1 MERNYHVTTHEG
13 MDALMRYLAAS
24 GYKWSPTGEVPSDVV
39 DYDYEIICAE
49 DEDHTLTWTDSD
61 SFEKYSQDK
70 ALIEV
75 STSNEKLFLSG
86 PDGTWAVAGDNL
98 IHKTIDEIRPDYYQ
112 HEGRDLF
119 DHFSEMFT
127 TQEFR
132 GFMVGNVIKYVIR
145 YHSKNGEEDL
155 RKARTYLNWLIQ
167 AEESGR

>member
-24 GYKWSPTGEVPSDVV
+24 GYKWASTGETPSEGA
-39 DYDYEIICAE
+39 DYDNEIICV
-49 DEDHTLTWTDSD
+49 DDDHTLAWTDLD

-70 ALIEV
+70 NLIEV
-75 STSNEKLFLSG
+75 KAQGNGITF
-86 PDGTWAVAGDNL
+86 DGTHYEIGETSDQDA
-98 IHKTIDEIRPDYYQ
+98 IRPDYYQ

-145 YHSKNGEEDL
+145 YHSKNGVEDL
-155 RKARTYLNWLIQ
+155 RKARTYLDRLIQ
-167 AEESGR
+167 AEEEK